1 MGAQGRQPEPP
12 MTNWG
17 NVSKNHASIPQDTA
31 EHNRDC
37 QQTRASCLLPRVL
50 VLHRFPTA
58 ALELMNKKKI
68 DELLVARKEGCVARS
83 PFQNSQSTWSEKR
96 LHGEL

>member
-50 VLHRFPTA
+50 VLHRFPNNSSAGADEQKENRRTA
-58 ALELMNKKKI
+58 GGTQGRLRGALAI
-68 DELLVARKEGCVARS
+68 
-83 PFQNSQSTWSEKR
+83 SEIAKYV
-96 LHGEL
+96 E